1 MRELNKK
8 NLVVLSIEVIRAA
21 VVSLVTLNPLETC
34 LGRMILKNILSVRAN
49 WKPGIYIHDAI

>member
-21 VVSLVTLNPLETC
+21 VISLVTLNLLETC

>member
-21 VVSLVTLNPLETC
+21 VVSLVTLNPLETY
-34 LGRMILKNILSVRAN
+34 LARMILKNISAGKLEARHLYS
-49 WKPGIYIHDAI
+49 